1 MLIRSHQ
8 SAFTWLIVMLLAMI
22 WIATP
27 AGRLQAH
34 RSLDTDQHLTADAND
49 TLGVLFYGVQ
59 SDETGMFDAANSGY
73 YWMRSDG
80 TDVTLLASWEEIITQ
95 ADGLL
100 QLESISPDGGQV
112 LYLAQMTDLEATDIL
127 SLNLVSGTNTQYTF
141 TADGEASWNPV
152 WSLDGAQFAYLSG
165 DPLGG
170 LASSVRV
177 FDLESNQTHSLFA
190 LEDPDSHVEYIAWSA
205 DAKGLVILVTYPPG
219 EGGFVQELR
228 AVLVTR
234 DGSEA
239 REIVLPV
246 WTASMKP
253 VLRGASLYVAC
264 GVRLYNELCRYDTET
279 GAFKTVVRLTDYVR
293 GAQAIESFDVT
304 PDEQEAI
311 ISFTNYTPTTGGQ
324 GPPDGKAFTYRI
336 ELANGQPYDL
346 SGVYGEARRFLQFTT
361 DLPLTGSPSVP
372 TLSEGGEWLIFV
384 SFRDG
389 IAELYRMRP
398 DGSEVQRLT
407 RTPEIAEDLSA
418 WSPDGQ
424 QLAFIAR
431 DDPVN
436 SGVLFRKRGFLMGAD
451 GGDLRLIL
459 DDHIET
465 LFSPP
470 AWSPDGRW
478 ILFSVRVEP
487 DQTDIIRIE
496 ADSGE
501 IHYLTN
507 DEPSDESPTWSPS
520 GDWIAFSSTR
530 DEDGFKVYVM
540 RPDGSDIR
548 RVVDCGSGRPV
559 WSPDSQWIA
568 FTSTCFG
575 TLGLY
580 RARVDGTGLEQLTD
594 IPVVGMFSW
603 SPDGRWLAF
612 YAEDATLYL
621 VEVETGVVRQF
632 DVEAVAAGR
641 PEWSPD
647 SEWLV
652 FTGEINEQWDLF
664 RVHPDGSHLENLT
677 QNPDTDM
684 LPTWRP
690 DPVLFSN

>member
-1 MLIRSHQ
+1 MLTRSHL
-8 SAFTWLIVMLLAMI
+8 SAFMWLVVVLLAAI
-22 WIATP
+22 WIAAP

-34 RSLDTDQHLTADAND
+34 RSLDSDQRLTADTSD
-49 TLGVLFYGVQ
+49 TVGILFYGVR

-80 TDVTLLASWEEIITQ
+80 TDVTLLASWEEITTQ

-100 QLESISPDGGQV
+100 RLESISPDGGQV
-112 LYLAQMTDLEATDIL
+112 LDLAQMTDLEATDIL
-127 SLNLVSGTNTQYTF
+127 SLNLVSGTNTRHTF
-141 TADGEASWNPV
+141 TVDGEASWNPV
-152 WSLDGAQFAYLSG
+152 WSPDGTQFAYLSG
-165 DPLGG
+165 DPLRA
-170 LASSVRV
+170 LASKVRV
-177 FDLESNQTHSLFA
+177 YDLESDQTHTLQV
-190 LEDPDSHVEYIAWSA
+190 LEDSDSHVEHSAWSA
-205 DAKGLVILVTYPPG
+205 DGEELVILAAYPPG
-219 EGGFVQELR
+219 EGTFVPELH
-228 AVLVTR
+228 AMLVKR

-239 REIVLPV
+239 REFVLPMWV
-246 WTASMKP
+246 ESMKP
-253 VLRGASLYVAC
+253 VLRGKSLYVAC

-279 GAFKTVVRLTDYVR
+279 GAVETVVRLTDYVP

-304 PDEQEAI
+304 PDEQELI
-311 ISFTNYTPTTGGQ
+311 ISFTNYTGEQ
-324 GPPDGKAFTYRI
+324 GPPGGRTFTYRFD
-336 ELANGQPYDL
+336 LANGQPYDL
-346 SGVYGEARRFLQFTT
+346 SGVSGEARRFLQFTT
-361 DLPLTGSPSVP
+361 DLPLTGSPRVP
-372 TLSEGGEWLIFV
+372 ALSEGGEWVVFV

-431 DDPVN
+431 DDPAN
-436 SGVLFRKRGFLMGAD
+436 SGVLFRTRAFLMGAD

-470 AWSPDGRW
+470 AWSRDGRW
-478 ILFSVRVEP
+478 ILFSVSVEP
-487 DQTDIIRIE
+487 AQTDIIRIE
-496 ADSGE
+496 ANSGE

-507 DEPSDESPTWSPS
+507 DEPSDESPTWSPN
-520 GDWIAFSSTR
+520 GEWIAFSSTR
-530 DEDGFKVYVM
+530 DKDGFKVYVM

-548 RVVDCGSGRPV
+548 RVVDCDSGRPV

-575 TLGLY
+575 TSGLY
-580 RARVDGTGLEQLTD
+580 RARADGTGLEQLSD

-612 YAEDATLYL
+612 YSEDASLYL
-621 VEVETGVVRQF
+621 GEVETGVIRQL

-652 FTGEINEQWDLF
+652 FTGELNGQWDLF
-664 RVHPDGSHLENLT
+664 RARPDGSDLENLT
-677 QNPDTDM
+677 QNPSDDVF
-684 LPTWRP
+684 PIWVSV
-690 DPVLFSN
+690 PVGLEGR